1 MAAAE
6 PSGDRRSRL
15 YLLRLW
21 REHAH
26 APLRLALRRS
36 GCDDLVGFADLDELM
51 AFLADEAEA
60 CGGAAADERPAG

>member
-1 MAAAE
+1 MGAAE

-21 REHAH
+21 REHAN
-26 APLRLALRRS
+26 APLRLALRRP
-36 GCDDLVGFADLDELM
+36 GHDDSVGFASLDELM

-60 CGGAAADERPAG
+60 WAAIDERPAD